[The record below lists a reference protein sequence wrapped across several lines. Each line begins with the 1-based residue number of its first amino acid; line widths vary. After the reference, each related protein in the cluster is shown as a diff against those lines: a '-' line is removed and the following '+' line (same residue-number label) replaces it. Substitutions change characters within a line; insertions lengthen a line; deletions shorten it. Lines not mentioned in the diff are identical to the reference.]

1 MSENAASGDA
11 VPLTELDGLRTANA
25 SLERVNRRQFDM
37 LQALFLHSPAAISL
51 QSVEDGRF
59 VDVNIQW
66 QRLTGYSW
74 EQATSSTSLS
84 LGFWPDIESRNRAL
98 AELEQD
104 PSLSGVEINFTNAR
118 GENMLLEWRG
128 SVMQIAGEV
137 AGGPHRSHR
146 MRTGG
151 PDADFEKVENTDSH
165 ANACT
170 LERNGSSGG
179 VVKKLKGVA
188 KLGDTAALAR
198 R

>member
-1 MSENAASGDA
+1 MSENADSGDT

-37 LQALFLHSPAAISL
+37 LQALFFLHSPAAISL

-104 PSLSGVEINFTNAR
+104 PSLSGVAINFTNAR

-128 SVMQIAGEV
+128 SVMQIAGESFLLAYLIDITAQPV
-137 AGGPHRSHR
+137 AQE
-146 MRTGG
+146 
-151 PDADFEKVENTDSH
+151 AVVEGEH
-165 ANACT
+165 ALQEAN
-170 LERNGSSGG
+170 
-179 VVKKLKGVA
+179 
-188 KLGDTAALAR
+188 DD
-198 R
+198 